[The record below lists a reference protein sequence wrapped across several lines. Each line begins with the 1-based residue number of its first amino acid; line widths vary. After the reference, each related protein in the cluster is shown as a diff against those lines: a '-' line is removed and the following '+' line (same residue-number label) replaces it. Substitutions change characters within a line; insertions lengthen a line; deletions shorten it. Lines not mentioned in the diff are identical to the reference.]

1 MNFKTIVMGFV
12 ALTSLSALAPVYAQS
27 EYDEAVEAEPRARRG
42 GYVQLTFR
50 DIPADDKSSVDGRYT
65 VSNDDGTIKLPYL
78 SSRVRVVGKTARQ
91 LEDMVHKLYID
102 EKIYTRLIVHAIV
115 GDEGE
120 TGALMQRRIV
130 VTGYV
135 NSKQPVQYRPG
146 ITLIETL
153 LACGDISTYGSRH
166 IQVTRKGQTRT
177 YDYFSAKDRSIK
189 LRPNDEIYVPERGP
203 FESRPGKLLP

>member
-1 MNFKTIVMGFV
+1 MNFKTIVMCFV